1 MTQFAQSDYNAS
13 QSRYETACREANA
26 SDQKARRSY
35 RDEIVDGLV
44 EGGLEA
50 IQKYEVLMDKRWKSA
65 QCLAEYD
72 GVSMGYANARIARE
86 RLELPTREDELRKL
100 GERFND

>member
-1 MTQFAQSDYNAS
+1 MVRFSSDYNDS
-13 QSRYETACREANA
+13 QARYETACREANA
-26 SDQKARRSY
+26 SDQTRRRSY
-35 RDEIVDGLV
+35 RDEIVDNLV

-50 IQKYEVLMDKRWKSA
+50 IQEYEVLMDSRWKAA

-72 GVSMGYANARIARE
+72 GVSMGYANAKLARE
-86 RLELPTREDELRKL
+86 RLELPTREEELRKL